1 MELPPSFK
9 QQGTEGKVLPLRR
22 SLYSLKQSA
31 RVWNL
36 VATKVVG
43 EIVRPT
49 HVFSLEKKGIMQLSS
64 VSPELTYRVRQ
75 QLSGY
80 FKIKGLGNAPPPNQ
94 HWQGHQLS
102 ALTSSR
108 RASVPP
114 RQSGGRASV
123 RSTDHSGDIT
133 TNVKQRAYKHD
144 SRRSCGALRN
154 GDNEWDGS
162 KKEAQVERE
171 EGGSFLLHQ
180 AGKICHLIK
189 EHGLLDAKSIATPM
203 ETNFLSSTAEESVV
217 LFENV
222 QYRRAVGFLLL
233 FSNGITARHC
243 IRCWSIMSACRVTD
257 SV

>member
-80 FKIKGLGNAPPPNQ
+80 FKIKGLGN
-94 HWQGHQLS
+94 
-102 ALTSSR
+102 
-108 RASVPP
+108 
-114 RQSGGRASV
+114 
-123 RSTDHSGDIT
+123 
-133 TNVKQRAYKHD
+133 
-144 SRRSCGALRN
+144 
-154 GDNEWDGS
+154 
-162 KKEAQVERE
+162 VERE